1 MINFGR
7 FEFNELPDFHAV
19 HEKTVIFRYFIKF
32 SALKT
37 QINCLSNFFLQ
48 NVYVD
53 MCDAIYKEKEELI
66 AKNYALKSEKTEKKP
81 LIENVRLVIIQKL

>member
-1 MINFGR
+1 
-7 FEFNELPDFHAV
+7 
-19 HEKTVIFRYFIKF
+19 
-32 SALKT
+32 
-37 QINCLSNFFLQ
+37 
-48 NVYVD
+48 